1 MLHYTPPSKYRTNQ
15 HRHNF
20 EESMSSKCKVS
31 DRSGCIY
38 PPDHVILRFFTSYN
52 YDCNWLHIYN
62 IYKIIYREIGRHTRT
77 HTHIYIII
85 YYYVYC
91 TCVISMIVFTF
102 LCQVRRLRHLFQ
114 VVQPRHLQRWFVL
127 CQVGPYTKLNKLL
140 VYKRFLTFTCFFL
153 AFPCFSRLFHIFPVF
168 SMLFVAF
175 TCFSM
180 LFLAFLGFSMF
191 FMAFRGFSWLVLLFH
206 AFLGFSSLFH
216 AFLYFS
222 MFFLAVRSFSWLCH
236 AFPVHTNFMTCALD
250 HPPRIEKIHTE
261 AASK

>member
-62 IYKIIYREIGRHTRT
+62 IYIIIYREIGRHTRT
-77 HTHIYIII
+77 HTHTYIYIYIII

-140 VYKRFLTFTCFFL
+140 VYKLFLTFTCFFL

-175 TCFSM
+175 TCFST
-180 LFLAFLGFSMF
+180 LFHAFPCFSWF
-191 FMAFRGFSWLVLLFH
+191 FHVFHGFSWL
-206 AFLGFSSLFH
+206 
-216 AFLYFS
+216 
-222 MFFLAVRSFSWLCH
+222 FLACLAFPCFSWLFV
-236 AFPVHTNFMTCALD
+236 AFPCFSILFHVFLGC
-250 HPPRIEKIHTE
+250 
-261 AASK
+261 S